1 MPKREF
7 TRERR
12 IWWSVVPKA
21 AERSNKRRTEMLP
34 LSRAE
39 RISFTIHVFFVPP
52 SPPPNLLAPPLVQVS
67 KLHSFEHPCARTC
80 VCVCV
85 CVCGGGGGGGG
96 SWWWWWWW
104 EVCGHVCMSVCQISK
119 KMSIIIFTWLVHRN
133 RAKIPQF

>member
-21 AERSNKRRTEMLP
+21 AERSNKRRTKRFP

-39 RISFTIHVFFVPP
+39 RISFTIRVFFVPP
-52 SPPPNLLAPPLVQVS
+52 PPPPPRPSSRPSVQVAFLLS
-67 KLHSFEHPCARTC
+67 TRAHAR

-85 CVCGGGGGGGG
+85 WGGGGG

-119 KMSIIIFTWLVHRN
+119 MMSIIIFTLLVHRN

>member
-52 SPPPNLLAPPLVQVS
+52 SPPPTSSPLLSFKCPSCIPLSTRAHAHV
-67 KLHSFEHPCARTC
+67 C

-85 CVCGGGGGGGG
+85 CVAGGGGGG

>member
-1 MPKREF
+1 MLKREF

-52 SPPPNLLAPPLVQVS
+52 SPTPPPPPTSSPLLSSKCPSCIPLS
-67 KLHSFEHPCARTC
+67 TRAHAR

-85 CVCGGGGGGGG
+85 GGGGV

-104 EVCGHVCMSVCQISK
+104 EVCGHVCMSVYQISK
-119 KMSIIIFTWLVHRN
+119 MMSIIIFTLLFHRN

>member
-7 TRERR
+7 RRERR

-39 RISFTIHVFFVPP
+39 RISFTIRVFFVPP
-52 SPPPNLLAPPLVQVS
+52 PPTSSPLLSS
-67 KLHSFEHPCARTC
+67 KCPSCIPFEHPCARTC

-85 CVCGGGGGGGG
+85 WGGVWW
-96 SWWWWWWW
+96 WWWWWWW

-119 KMSIIIFTWLVHRN
+119 NMSIIIFTLLVHRN
-133 RAKIPQF
+133 RAKIPQFYGHV